1 MKILSDKAVEIYTDG
16 ACSGN
21 PGPGGWGAIILFN
34 NESIVLS
41 GGEKLTTNNRME
53 ITATIKSLEA
63 IEKNVEVILY
73 TDSKYVINGITNWIK
88 SWKKNNWVSSNKK
101 TVKNI
106 DLWKDL
112 DSLVQNKTI
121 SWKWVKGH
129 SGNEMNEKVDE
140 IARNELSKL

>member
-1 MKILSDKAVEIYTDG
+1 MIK
-16 ACSGN
+16 
-21 PGPGGWGAIILFN
+21 PIILFN

-53 ITATIKSLEA
+53 ITATIKSLET

-101 TVKNI
+101 AVKNI